1 MIFDFPTIIYA
12 PADAD
17 KIISFLLTGT
27 ALPSFLSLQQTG
39 TTAKGVIS
47 PSATIGTFAYQ
58 VIVKDSVSNLSATLN
73 ATLFIYNC
81 QPTGLVFDP
90 SSLTVKVLGPTHTTT
105 WAFNSVYSA
114 CGSYTLSV
122 ETPFALTIS
131 ISGAQI
137 SVSAPQTSL
146 GSFSPTLTF
155 KRNSNTAQVITA
167 ALPVAIN
174 ACKVTSFTF
183 SQTPTATTT
192 LRVGIDS

>member
-1 MIFDFPTIIYA
+1 MTSLEFSLTPSATLFYFETELSNSQLVYDLPAISWI

-17 KIISFLLTGT
+17 KIISFQLIGT
-27 ALPSFLSLQQTG
+27 ALPNFLTLEQTG

-47 PSATIGTFAYQ
+47 PSATIGTFVYQ

-73 ATLFIYNC
+73 ATLFVYNC

-90 SSLTVKVLGPTHTTT
+90 NSLTVRVLGPIHTTT

-122 ETPFALTIS
+122 ETPFALIIS

-137 SVSAPQTSL
+137 SISAPQTSL
-146 GSFSPTLTF
+146 GSFSPMLTL
-155 KRNSNTAQVITA
+155 KRN
-167 ALPVAIN
+167 
-174 ACKVTSFTF
+174 
-183 SQTPTATTT
+183 
-192 LRVGIDS
+192 

>member
-1 MIFDFPTIIYA
+1 MTSLTFNLTSSATFFYFETELPSSQLVYDLPAISWT

-39 TTAKGVIS
+39 TTAKGVIR

-58 VIVKDSVSNLSATLN
+58 VIVTDSVSNLSATLN
-73 ATLFIYNC
+73 ATLFVYNC
-81 QPTGLVFDP
+81 QPTGLEFDP
-90 SSLTVKVLGPTHTTT
+90 SSLTVKVLGPIHTTT

-131 ISGAQI
+131 ISGAQVSI
-137 SVSAPQTSL
+137 SAPQTSL
-146 GSFSPTLTF
+146 G
-155 KRNSNTAQVITA
+155 
-167 ALPVAIN
+167 
-174 ACKVTSFTF
+174 
-183 SQTPTATTT
+183 
-192 LRVGIDS
+192 